1 LTRSGSATSCPG
13 GTTTTDTTEPDRSPR
28 PSASSTL
35 VLLAALT
42 LGLIAG
48 GSEIANT
55 SIGWHLASGAWI
67 LEHGAVPAADPFS
80 FTAEGSEWIDHE
92 WLFQLVLAL
101 VSRIGGP
108 PLLVA
113 FRAVLVALLAG
124 LLLRIGVR
132 SGLHPAAA
140 LGLAAL
146 CLYGAR
152 IRFFIRP
159 ELATLLIV
167 PSVVWIFLHR
177 ESFRS
182 RRWLLGVA
190 AMMVAGANL
199 HAGVLVAPPLLAGLL
214 AAEWLRSRISSS
226 DRRPSLASGLY
237 GLAVAA
243 AAPICNPYGWHLYGV
258 PLDIARLVGLPHIPN
273 PEWIS
278 PSPADVPAL
287 YVALGLAIIL
297 LAARER
303 DPTRWVLLVMASAL
317 ALRYVR
323 NVGLFFALL
332 PIAVAPALARL
343 ELAARPPRPRRA
355 IAGALVVALLIA
367 SSIVL
372 GPRYRPSFDFSDW
385 LYPHRAWAFM
395 EQQGLDEAVAYNDVR
410 FGGFLIHSGF
420 PPRQVFLDDR
430 NEIHEPLL
438 GEIYGLFQRSDQAG
452 WRRMLDRYGVTVAL
466 LRYNQSFEVVSPQG
480 QSLGRRGFS
489 ALWFPASSWALVFW
503 DDTAMVLIRRD
514 AASPELL
521 ARHEYFALRPDDLD
535 HLRERLR
542 DEPEIRGQVA
552 TELARALADQPDNE
566 RALSL
571 SEYLL
576 ELQGGAAG
584 R

>member
-13 GTTTTDTTEPDRSPR
+13 GTTTTDTTVPGR
-28 PSASSTL
+28 PTHRSASATL
-35 VLLAALT
+35 VLLVALI

-48 GSEIANT
+48 SSEIANT

-67 LEHGAVPAADPFS
+67 LDHGAVPTTDPFS
-80 FTAEGSEWIDHE
+80 FTAEGREWIDHE
-92 WLFQLVLAL
+92 WLFQLVIAV

-108 PLLVA
+108 PLLVV
-113 FRAVLVALLAG
+113 FRAVLVALLAA

-152 IRFFIRP
+152 IRFFLRP

-167 PSVVWIFLHR
+167 PAVVWLFLHR
-177 ESFRS
+177 GSFRS
-182 RRWLLGVA
+182 RRWLLALA
-190 AMMVAGANL
+190 ALMVAGANL
-199 HAGVLVAPPLLAGLL
+199 HGGVLVAPPLLAGLL
-214 AAEWLRSRISSS
+214 VAEWLRSRRTSGN
-226 DRRPSLASGLY
+226 DHPSLASGASA
-237 GLAVAA
+237 LAVAA

-278 PSPADVPAL
+278 PLPADVPAL
-287 YVALGLAIIL
+287 YVALGLAVVL

-303 DPTRWVLLVMASAL
+303 DPTRWLLLVMAGAL

-332 PIAVAPALARL
+332 PIALAPALARI
-343 ELAARPPRPRRA
+343 ELAARPSRPGRA
-355 IAGALVVALLIA
+355 MAGALAVTMLIA
-367 SSIVL
+367 LSIVL
-372 GPRYRPSFDFSDW
+372 GPRYRPSFDFSEE
-385 LYPHRAWAFM
+385 LYPHRAWAFVR
-395 EQQGLDEAVAYNDVR
+395 QQGLEHAVAYNDVR
-410 FGGFLIHSGF
+410 FGGFLIHRGF

-438 GEIYGLFQRSDQAG
+438 GEIYGLFERSDQAG
-452 WRRMLDRYGVTVAL
+452 WRRMLERYGVTVAV
-466 LRYNQSFEVVSPQG
+466 LRYNQSFEVVSPDG

-489 ALWFPASSWALVFW
+489 ALWFPASSWALVFF
-503 DDTAMVLIRRD
+503 DDTAMVLVERA
-514 AASPELL
+514 AASAELL
-521 ARHEYFALRPDDLD
+521 ARHEYLLLRPDDFE
-535 HLRERLR
+535 HLSRRLR
-542 DEPEIRGQVA
+542 DEPEIRGPVA
-552 TELARALADQPDNE
+552 SELARALADQPDNE
-566 RALSL
+566 RALAL

-576 ELQGGAAG
+576 DLQRGAAG
-584 R
+584 Q